1 MKQLAPIEI
10 VENIPIG
17 QTIIDLKKRLEDTDD
32 HGPPPKST
40 DPTKAAPLS
49 YADFQFIDKLNGEY
63 SSDVTNI
70 LRKYFLLDP
79 LTGKIQTS
87 KLIDLENFCELNICH
102 SWSSEGHKKVCSIPF
117 KIKASK
123 QDSSYHVQFE
133 LVIKDDNEFA
143 PKFDQDLL
151 RLNVTEEFAPIRLPI
166 GKVAYDSDCTDRNSL
181 SYSIEIQKV
190 NGLDL
195 KEFLRLSKINVEQSR
210 AKGSNIFDLK
220 VITDP
225 ANMLLF
231 LYTYKPFDREL
242 IQHLVLHV
250 IATDRIDKDDAKRG
264 VLTVEI
270 NIADI
275 NDNAPIFRQKIYNLE
290 FDEGLLP
297 NTKLIRLEAD
307 DSDEGLNGQVRYEL
321 SEMAGREIHENF
333 ELVPETGDLILKN
346 KLAYNARQN
355 NNLWQISVRATDQSL
370 SLVSRKSGMALVN
383 IRVNDVN
390 DHRPEMSMNF
400 FHMPSLIEPRMLVR
414 RHLNNDVPDS
424 SEQIVYL
431 ARNFPKNSVIGKKM
445 FIDYVISKNH
455 HETLKKIIFLG
466 ILSINDEDTELNG
479 ELNDCQ
485 IAMITGKSHT
495 REIHMPIKLESFDQT
510 SFKSESFEFS
520 SDSFLNNEMKFL
532 FSYGIPNSFARR
544 NERRYFLRTAVNFN
558 STENYELKLKVSDK
572 GSKIQQSSEKSFKLF
587 VLSTDNNLIS
597 QTSYDYEDYNSE
609 VQSPIDVRLQEH
621 IEHNGND
628 YHSAQ
633 HYFSKSIYKI
643 YVTEHNPTPMKIAVF
658 NEGDFMLN
666 TRVKYELLMPHEIS
680 PSQRLNLTEA
690 SKVCSKY

>member
-297 NTKLIRLEAD
+297 NTNLIRLEAD

>member
-1 MKQLAPIEI
+1 MLFSKTITILACLTILCVFSIECKRTEKHSRVRRDFNSHLVMKQLAPIEI

-32 HGPPPKST
+32 QGPPPKST
-40 DPTKAAPLS
+40 DPTTAPLS

-123 QDSSYHVQFE
+123 QNSSYHVQFE

-242 IQHLVLHV
+242 IQNLVLHV

-270 NIADI
+270 HIADI

-321 SEMAGREIHENF
+321 SEMAGREIHQNF
-333 ELVPETGDLILKN
+333 ELVPETGDLILKS

-370 SLVSRKSGMALVN
+370 SLASRKSGMALVN
-383 IRVNDVN
+383 IRVNDIN

-414 RHLNNDVPDS
+414 KHLNSDVPDS

-431 ARNFPKNSVIGKKM
+431 ARNFPKNSVIGKK
-445 FIDYVISKNH
+445 
-455 HETLKKIIFLG
+455 IFM
-466 ILSINDEDTELNG
+466 ILL
-479 ELNDCQ
+479 
-485 IAMITGKSHT
+485 
-495 REIHMPIKLESFDQT
+495 
-510 SFKSESFEFS
+510 
-520 SDSFLNNEMKFL
+520 
-532 FSYGIPNSFARR
+532 
-544 NERRYFLRTAVNFN
+544 
-558 STENYELKLKVSDK
+558 
-572 GSKIQQSSEKSFKLF
+572 
-587 VLSTDNNLIS
+587 
-597 QTSYDYEDYNSE
+597 
-609 VQSPIDVRLQEH
+609 
-621 IEHNGND
+621 
-628 YHSAQ
+628 
-633 HYFSKSIYKI
+633 
-643 YVTEHNPTPMKIAVF
+643 
-658 NEGDFMLN
+658 
-666 TRVKYELLMPHEIS
+666 
-680 PSQRLNLTEA
+680 
-690 SKVCSKY
+690 